1 MAKLP
6 RIASAAVALHH
17 SNDNLNKHQQWGI
30 ARKIVGENPAKV
42 WRNIHE
48 KMCQASTERYS
59 VERENTTLKFRW
71 LNLNF
76 LNKKS
81 NKRYYYYN
89 ILYYYYA

>member
-1 MAKLP
+1 
-6 RIASAAVALHH
+6 
-17 SNDNLNKHQQWGI
+17 
-30 ARKIVGENPAKV
+30 
-42 WRNIHE
+42 
-48 KMCQASTERYS
+48 MCQASTERYS
-59 VERENTTLKFRW
+59 VERKNTTLKFRW